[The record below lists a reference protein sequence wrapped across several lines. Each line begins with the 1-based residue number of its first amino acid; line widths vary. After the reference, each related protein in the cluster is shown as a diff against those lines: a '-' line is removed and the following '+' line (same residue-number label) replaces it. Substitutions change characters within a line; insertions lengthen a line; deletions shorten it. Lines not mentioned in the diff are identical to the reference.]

1 MKRRSVALEVARVA
15 YRGPEATTAW
25 CEAIAAAAAP
35 ELDQGLGV
43 LLWVARAPTF
53 APEAV
58 GGVGAAAAFAS
69 ALRENHQVMAREAPG
84 LLPRLFSG
92 PPRLMNARE
101 NSRTQLGIELHE
113 QPGFE
118 IAASVGMVDAWVML
132 AGCPSGLSVTL
143 LAPSPAPL
151 TARSV
156 QRPWA
161 RAAAHVLSAAR
172 LRARSR
178 DVSPETATAVLTPE
192 GRVEHRTDR
201 AAPLAQ
207 LRAACL
213 AAEAARRAADDD
225 ALTAWTALVSGR
237 YSLTDWF
244 DSDGRRFLLAVPN
257 PPRGEPIEGL
267 SPRETQVAA
276 YLAVGHPLKY
286 VAYELGLSV
295 ATVARD
301 ADKAVRKLGL
311 RDRIELSRVLG
322 AILEA
327 P

>member
-25 CEAIAAAAAP
+25 CEAVAAAAAP

-43 LLWVARAPTF
+43 LFWVARAPTF

-69 ALRENHQVMAREAPG
+69 ALRENHQVVAREAPG

-92 PPRLMNARE
+92 PPRLMSARE

-132 AGCPSGLSVTL
+132 ARCPSGLSVTL
-143 LAPSPAPL
+143 IAPSPAPL
-151 TARSV
+151 TAPHL

-172 LRARSR
+172 LRARPR
-178 DVSPETATAVLTPE
+178 DPETATAVLTPE

-213 AAEAARRAADDD
+213 AAETARRAAADDD

-244 DSDGRRFLLAVPN
+244 DTDGRRFLLAVPN

-267 SPRETQVAA
+267 SARETQVAA

-322 AILEA
+322 AVLRG